1 MSPSQPSSQR
11 RYWRL
16 AFLFLAVALAAFAW
30 RHFSATTTAKPAE
43 APVPVSLGVADQ
55 RDLPIWLQ
63 TIGTV
68 QALNA
73 VDIKVRVDGELQQ
86 LHFQEGQM
94 VKAGQLLAEIDP
106 RPYAAQ
112 VLQAKANKARDE
124 AQLAV
129 AKVNLERAGKL
140 AAAHAGPS
148 QDVDTLRGQ
157 VATLQATIQ
166 ADQAALDTAQLQLGY
181 TRIAAPFAGRTGQR
195 LVDAGSI
202 VHASDNTGLLTLTQM
217 APISLA
223 FSLPQEDLAEV
234 LQANAGQPLQVEALS
249 RDGRQHIATGRL
261 SFIDSQV
268 SSGNGQILFK
278 ADFANADGK
287 LWPGELLS
295 VRLLLRT
302 EKAATVVPASAVQQ
316 GPQGSFVYVV
326 GRDQQAQVREV
337 KAGAVVDGLQWIHQ
351 GLAPGETVVTGGQY
365 RLAPGLKVA
374 ALADARQTASAE
386 QHP

>member
-1 MSPSQPSSQR
+1 MSPSLPSSSR

-16 AFLFLAVALAAFAW
+16 ALLLLVVVLAAFAW
-30 RHFSATTTAKPAE
+30 RHHSAPAPSKAAD
-43 APVPVSLGVADQ
+43 APVPVSLGEADQ

-68 QALNA
+68 QAINT
-73 VDIKVRVDGELQQ
+73 VSIKVRVDGELQK

-94 VKAGQLLAEIDP
+94 VRAGDLLAEIDP

-112 VLQAKANKARDE
+112 LMQAKANKARDE

-129 AKVNLERAGKL
+129 ARVNLDRAGKL

-157 VATLQATIQ
+157 VATLLATIQ
-166 ADQAALDTAQLQLGY
+166 ADQAAIDSAQLQLGY
-181 TRIAAPFAGRTGQR
+181 TRIAAPFTGRTGQR
-195 LVDAGSI
+195 LVDVGSL
-202 VHASDNTGLLTLTQM
+202 VHASDTGGLVTITQM

-234 LQANAGQPLQVEALS
+234 LAANAGAPLKVEALS
-249 RDGRQHIATGRL
+249 RDGSQHIADGNL
-261 SFIDSQV
+261 SFVDSQV

-295 VRLLLRT
+295 VRVLLRT
-302 EKAATVVPASAVQQ
+302 EKAATVVPAGAVQQ

-337 KAGAVVDGLQWIHQ
+337 KAGAVVDGVQWIHQ
-351 GLAPGETVVTGGQY
+351 GLAPGETVVTSGQY

-374 ALADARQTASAE
+374 ALADPRQTASAE
-386 QHP
+386 KRP

>member
-1 MSPSQPSSQR
+1 MSPSPASSQR

-16 AFLFLAVALAAFAW
+16 ALLFLGVALAVFAW
-30 RHFSATTTAKPAE
+30 RHFVASAPAKPAE
-43 APVPVSLGVADQ
+43 APVPVSLAVADQ

-68 QALNA
+68 QALNT
-73 VDIKVRVDGELQQ
+73 VNIKVRVDGELQQ

-124 AQLAV
+124 AQLTV
-129 AKVNLERAGKL
+129 ARVNLDRAAKL

-157 VATLQATIQ
+157 VATLQATLQ

-202 VHASDNTGLLTLTQM
+202 VHASDTGGLLTLTQM

-249 RDGRQHIATGRL
+249 RDGRQHIASGRL

-278 ADFANADGK
+278 ADFDNADGK

-295 VRLLLRT
+295 ARLLLRT
-302 EKAATVVPASAVQQ
+302 EKAATVVPSGAVQQ

-351 GLAPGETVVTGGQY
+351 GLAPGETVVASGQY
-365 RLAPGLKVA
+365 RLAPGLKVS
-374 ALADARQTASAE
+374 ALADPRQTASAE
-386 QHP
+386 QRP

>member
-1 MSPSQPSSQR
+1 MSPSSASHSH

-16 AFLFLAVALAAFAW
+16 AFLFLAVLLGAFAW
-30 RHFSATTTAKPAE
+30 RHFGAAPKAKVAD
-43 APVPVSLGVADQ
+43 APIPVSLGVADQ

-68 QALNA
+68 QALNT
-73 VDIKVRVDGELQQ
+73 VNIKVRVDGELQQ

-94 VKAGQLLAEIDP
+94 VKAGSLLAEIDP

-112 VLQAKANKARDE
+112 LMQAKANKARDE
-124 AQLAV
+124 AQV
-129 AKVNLERAGKL
+129 SVTRVNLDRASKL

-157 VATLQATIQ
+157 LATLQATVQ
-166 ADQAALDTAQLQLGY
+166 ADQAALDNAQLQLGY
-181 TRIAAPFAGRTGQR
+181 TRISAPFEGRTGQR

-202 VHASDNTGLLTLTQM
+202 VHASDTGGLVTLTQM

-223 FSLPQEDLAEV
+223 FSLPQENLGEV

-249 RDGRQHIATGRL
+249 RDGRQHVADGRL

-268 SSGNGQILFK
+268 STGNGQILFK

-302 EKAATVVPASAVQQ
+302 EKAATVVPAAAVQQ

-337 KAGAVVDGLQWIHQ
+337 KAGAVVDGVQWIHQ
-351 GLAPGETVVTGGQY
+351 GLAPGETVVTSGQY

-374 ALADARQTASAE
+374 ALADPRQTASVE
-386 QHP
+386 KRP